1 MTVYHAWKRTQ
12 AWGKREGRFQNRQQ
26 QTCKDGS
33 RRNIYFWKSPIP
45 SCSQAVKISVCSH
58 SQSLWWGTVRK
69 LKIGQTKP
77 QNIATNNINNNKM
90 IWSKNLKKEFSD
102 SLCVWI
108 FIKSG
113 LKAAENKGWR
123 IRETIF
129 IIRSNVLNKNT
140 ADAI

>member
-1 MTVYHAWKRTQ
+1 
-12 AWGKREGRFQNRQQ
+12 
-26 QTCKDGS
+26 
-33 RRNIYFWKSPIP
+33 
-45 SCSQAVKISVCSH
+45 
-58 SQSLWWGTVRK
+58 
-69 LKIGQTKP
+69 
-77 QNIATNNINNNKM
+77 M
-90 IWSKNLKKEFSD
+90 IWSKNLKKEFPD

-108 FIKSG
+108 FIKPG